1 VRSGDPVRAFRYEHF
16 FELEFFQKPLYK
28 RPLIGGTVA
37 ATISEAFT
45 SMMIKRSGYWLPMSA
60 TSDGRRL
67 LVTRALRGFADG
79 AVSLLLPSYLSALGF
94 SSFRIGTIVF
104 GTLFGSAALTLW
116 IGLLSNRLSRR
127 SVLLGASVLMFATG
141 LGFGFITSFWP
152 LFFVVVVGTLNPSAG
167 DVSLFL
173 ATEQAAL
180 AETVISHDLTAIFSR
195 YNVVGAFA
203 GALGALASGLP
214 PVVATHFGLS
224 TLLAQRCGFFVY
236 SGIAAIAA
244 IVYRSLSSAAE
255 TNIQRLATPP
265 LAKSRQTVLKLA
277 AVFSIDSL
285 GGGFVV
291 QSLLALWLFR
301 RFNLSV
307 EIAGSFFF
315 VVGLLGAVSQ
325 LVSSW
330 LAARIGRINT
340 MVYTHL
346 PSNAFLILA
355 PLMPGVRSTLICLL
369 ARYSISSMD
378 VPARQSYV
386 MAVVPPEERA
396 AAASVTNVPRSLASA
411 LAPLPA
417 GAMLNL
423 TTFGWPLICAGVLKI
438 AYDLLLLALFRS
450 VKPADEQGA

>member
-1 VRSGDPVRAFRYEHF
+1 
-16 FELEFFQKPLYK
+16 
-28 RPLIGGTVA
+28 
-37 ATISEAFT
+37 
-45 SMMIKRSGYWLPMSA
+45 
-60 TSDGRRL
+60 
-67 LVTRALRGFADG
+67 
-79 AVSLLLPSYLSALGF
+79 
-94 SSFRIGTIVF
+94 
-104 GTLFGSAALTLW
+104 
-116 IGLLSNRLSRR
+116 
-127 SVLLGASVLMFATG
+127 MFVTG
-141 LGFGFITSFWP
+141 LGFASITSFWP
-152 LFFVVVVGTLNPSAG
+152 LFFVAVIGTLNPSAG

-173 ATEQAAL
+173 AVEQAAL
-180 AETVISHDLTAIFSR
+180 AGTVVSRDLTAMFSR
-195 YNVVGAFA
+195 YNVAGAFA

-244 IVYRSLSSAAE
+244 IVYCSLSSGGRNQHPAYSR
-255 TNIQRLATPP
+255 RLP

-315 VVGLLGAVSQ
+315 VVGLLGAISQ
-325 LVSSW
+325 LASSW

-340 MVYTHL
+340 MVYTHV
-346 PSNAFLILA
+346 PSNALLILA
-355 PLMPGVRSTLICLL
+355 PLMPGVKSTLICLL

-438 AYDLLLLALFRS
+438 TYDLLLLALFRS

>member
-1 VRSGDPVRAFRYEHF
+1 
-16 FELEFFQKPLYK
+16 
-28 RPLIGGTVA
+28 
-37 ATISEAFT
+37 
-45 SMMIKRSGYWLPMSA
+45 
-60 TSDGRRL
+60 L
-67 LVTRALRGFADG
+67 LATRALRGFADG
-79 AVSLLLPSYLSALGF
+79 AVSLLLPSYLGGLGF
-94 SSFRIGTIVF
+94 SSFEIGAIVF
-104 GTLFGSAALTLW
+104 GTLLGSAALTLL
-116 IGLLSNRLSRR
+116 IGLLGDRLSRR
-127 SVLLGASVLMFATG
+127 SVLLGAAVLMFTTG
-141 LGFGFITSFWP
+141 LGFASIKSFWP
-152 LFFVVVVGTLNPSAG
+152 LFFIAVIGTLNPSAG

-173 ATEQAAL
+173 AVEQAAL
-180 AETVISHDLTAIFSR
+180 AETVVSRDLTAMFSR
-195 YNVVGAFA
+195 YNVAGALA

-214 PVVATHFGLS
+214 PGFATHFGLS

-236 SGIAAIAA
+236 AGIAAIAA

-255 TNIQRLATPP
+255 TNIERVPTPP
-265 LAKSRQTVLKLA
+265 LAKSHQTVLKLA

-315 VVGLLGAVSQ
+315 VVGLLGAISQ
-325 LVSSW
+325 LASSW

-340 MVYTHL
+340 MVYTHV
-346 PSNAFLILA
+346 PSSALLILA
-355 PLMPGVRSTLICLL
+355 PLMPGVNSTLICLL

-386 MAVVPPEERA
+386 VAVVAPEERA

-423 TTFGWPLICAGVLKI
+423 TSFGWPLICAGVLKI
-438 AYDLLLLALFRS
+438 TYDLLLLALFRS

>member
-1 VRSGDPVRAFRYEHF
+1 
-16 FELEFFQKPLYK
+16 
-28 RPLIGGTVA
+28 
-37 ATISEAFT
+37 
-45 SMMIKRSGYWLPMSA
+45 
-60 TSDGRRL
+60 
-67 LVTRALRGFADG
+67 
-79 AVSLLLPSYLSALGF
+79 LPS
-94 SSFRIGTIVF
+94 
-104 GTLFGSAALTLW
+104 
-116 IGLLSNRLSRR
+116 
-127 SVLLGASVLMFATG
+127 
-141 LGFGFITSFWP
+141 
-152 LFFVVVVGTLNPSAG
+152 
-167 DVSLFL
+167 
-173 ATEQAAL
+173 
-180 AETVISHDLTAIFSR
+180 
-195 YNVVGAFA
+195 
-203 GALGALASGLP
+203 
-214 PVVATHFGLS
+214 VVAGHFGLS
-224 TLLAQRCGFFVY
+224 TPLAQRCGFFVY

-255 TNIQRLATPP
+255 TSIQPLAPP
-265 LAKSRQTVLKLA
+265 LVKSRQTVLKLA

-301 RFNLSV
+301 RFNLPA

-315 VVGLLGAVSQ
+315 VVGLLGAISQ
-325 LVSSW
+325 LASSW

-340 MVYTHL
+340 MVYTHV
-346 PSNAFLILA
+346 PSNALLILA
-355 PLMPGVRSTLICLL
+355 PLMPGLNSTLICLL

-423 TTFGWPLICAGVLKI
+423 TTFGWPLICASVLKI

-450 VKPADEQGA
+450 IKPADERVV